1 LRSNVN
7 ECKPLPYSRELSA
20 VDTAWIFIA
29 TDWPGSALST
39 CLWFSSME
47 AILPM
52 SMNPWQEGH

>member
-1 LRSNVN
+1 MD

-52 SMNPWQEGH
+52 SMNPWWEGH